1 MTKADLVEQVAD
13 AIGPGI
19 TKRDCA
25 LVVDGFLNAMKQAL
39 VHGERIEIRGFG
51 SFRVREYSGRTARN
65 PRSGEPVEV
74 PPRSVP
80 VFKPSKLLR
89 ASVAAGPGAAD
100 PEPSASPL
108 YAEDPAFISFPAPPR
123 RGDGRRY

>member
-1 MTKADLVEQVAD
+1 MTKADLVEQVAE

-39 VHGERIEIRGFG
+39 VRREGIEIRGFG
-51 SFRVREYSGRTARN
+51 SFRVREYSARVARN
-65 PRSGEPVEV
+65 PQSGEPVDV
-74 PPRSVP
+74 PARSMP

-89 ASVAAGPGAAD
+89 ASVTEGPEATA
-100 PEPSASPL
+100 PEPSARPL
-108 YAEDPAFISFPAPPR
+108 YSDDPAFISFPAPPR
-123 RGDGRRY
+123 RGY